1 MSWIELFPAG
11 IYLVVGICCS
21 SISIVVLF
29 SGALLTGRL
38 AVISRGRYVMG
49 VDMLC
54 SVCQDMLCSVCH
66 SSRNILCLEYC

>member
-21 SISIVVLF
+21 SIGIVVLF

-54 SVCQDMLCSVCH
+54 SVCH